1 VTRPLRIGVQLPE
14 VEWEARWDDYGAMAR
29 TAEAVG
35 FDSIWLGDHHLYR
48 EEGRH
53 REEGRRES
61 GPWEAWTLLSA
72 LAAVTRRT
80 AVGPLVACT
89 AFHPPA
95 VLAKMAATVDEVSG
109 GRLILGLGAGW
120 NEAEF
125 RAFGVPF
132 AHRAAR
138 FEESFEIIRRLL
150 AGDRVTLHG
159 RFHVVEDAVLV
170 PRPHRRPT
178 LMVGTEGDRLLRFA
192 LPHADA
198 WNTWFESYGN
208 SVDGFEVLNR
218 RISGVAKDVGRP
230 GEQVGRSACVL
241 VAVEADAPERRME
254 VPVRPVQG
262 GTRQLA
268 EHLRNLADA
277 GADEAILVLTPI
289 TERSIRAAGE
299 TLALL
304 DA

>member
-14 VEWEARWDDYGAMAR
+14 VEWEARWSDLAAMAR
-29 TAEAVG
+29 TADEVG
-35 FDSIWLGDHHLYR
+35 FDSVWLGDHHLYR
-48 EEGRH
+48 EEG
-53 REEGRRES
+53 RES

-72 LAAVTRRT
+72 LAAVTRRV

-89 AFHPPA
+89 AFHAPP
-95 VLAKMAATVDEVSG
+95 VLARMAATVDEVSG

-125 RAFGVPF
+125 RAFGLPF
-132 AHRAAR
+132 DHRASR
-138 FEESFEIIRRLL
+138 FEEAFEVIRRLL
-150 AGDRVTLHG
+150 AGERVTVHG
-159 RFHVVEDAVLV
+159 HFHQVEDAVLV
-170 PRPHRRPT
+170 PAPRRRPA
-178 LMVGTEGDRLLRFA
+178 LMVGTEGERLLRFT
-192 LPHADA
+192 LPRADA

-208 SVDGFEVLNR
+208 TVEGFEALNR
-218 RISGVAKDVGRP
+218 RISALAEDVGRP
-230 GEQVGRSACVL
+230 AGEVERSACVL
-241 VAVEADAPERRME
+241 VGLEQDAPPRRME
-254 VPVRPVQG
+254 VPVRPVGG
-262 GTRQLA
+262 GTRRVA
-268 EHLRNLADA
+268 EHLRSLADA

>member
-1 VTRPLRIGVQLPE
+1 VTRPLRVGVQLPE
-14 VEWEARWDDYGAMAR
+14 VEWESRWSDHAAMAR
-29 TAEAVG
+29 TAEEVG

-48 EEGRH
+48 DEG
-53 REEGRRES
+53 RES

-72 LAAVTRRT
+72 MAAVTRRV

-89 AFHPPA
+89 AFHPPP
-95 VLAKMAATVDEVSG
+95 VLAKMAVTVHEVSG

-125 RAFGVPF
+125 RAFGLAF
-132 AHRAAR
+132 DHRASR
-138 FEESFEIIRRLL
+138 FEEAFEIIRRLL
-150 AGDRVTLHG
+150 AGERVTVHG
-159 RFHVVEDAVLV
+159 RFHQVEDAVLV

-178 LMVGTEGDRLLRFA
+178 LMVGTEGDRLLRFT

-208 SVDGFEVLNR
+208 TVDGFEALNH
-218 RISGVAKDVGRP
+218 RISALAEDVGRP
-230 GEQVGRSACVL
+230 AGEVERSACVL
-241 VAVEADAPERRME
+241 VAMEPYAPPRRME
-254 VPVRPVQG
+254 VPVRPVG
-262 GTRQLA
+262 GGARRVA
-268 EHLRNLADA
+268 EHLGSLADA

-304 DA
+304 DG

>member
-1 VTRPLRIGVQLPE
+1 VTRPIRVGVQLPE
-14 VEWEARWDDYGAMAR
+14 VEWEAQWRDHAAMAR
-29 TAEAVG
+29 TAEEVG

-48 EEGRH
+48 EEG
-53 REEGRRES
+53 RES

-72 LAAVTRRT
+72 LAAVTRRV

-89 AFHPPA
+89 AFHAPP

-125 RAFGVPF
+125 RAFGLPF
-132 AHRAAR
+132 DHRASR
-138 FEESFEIIRRLL
+138 FEEAFEIIRRLL
-150 AGDRVTLHG
+150 AGERVTVHG
-159 RFHVVEDAVLV
+159 RFHQVEDAVLV
-170 PRPHRRPT
+170 PAPRRRPA
-178 LMVGTEGDRLLRFA
+178 LMVGTEGDRLLHFTLR
-192 LPHADA
+192 HADA

-208 SVDGFEVLNR
+208 TVEGFEALNR
-218 RISGVAKDVGRP
+218 RVSALAEEVGRAA
-230 GEQVGRSACVL
+230 GEVERSACVL
-241 VAVEADAPERRME
+241 VGLEDAPPRRME
-254 VPVRPVQG
+254 VPVRPVGG
-262 GTRQLA
+262 GTRRVA
-268 EHLRNLADA
+268 EHLRSLADA
-277 GADEAILVLTPI
+277 GADEAMLVLTPI